1 MTKDEIIKLARECD
15 ALPFDICQKLAIRQS
30 DLLHW
35 ILVRKNYDK
44 IVFAIACICIER
56 DLYGDR
62 WWSEA
67 QVKKVLDALSDF
79 YTIYK
84 TVKGDQSAWR

>member
-15 ALPFDICQKLAIRQS
+15 ALSFDICQKLAIRQC
-30 DLLHW
+30 DLFHW

-56 DLYGDR
+56 DLYGDYF
-62 WWSEA
+62 WSQT
-67 QVKKVLDALSDF
+67 QVNQVLDALYDF

-84 TVKGDQSAWR
+84 TVKGDQNAWQ